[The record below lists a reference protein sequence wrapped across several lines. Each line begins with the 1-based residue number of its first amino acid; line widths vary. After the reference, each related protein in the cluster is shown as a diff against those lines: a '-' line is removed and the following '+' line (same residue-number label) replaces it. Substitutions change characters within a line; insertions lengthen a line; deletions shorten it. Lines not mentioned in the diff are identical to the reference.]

1 MESKRYFIELAYNGS
16 AYHGWQRQPN
26 AISVQQILEEAISM
40 LKRENV
46 SLVGAGRT
54 DTGVHA
60 RQMFAHFDVAEEIIN
75 PQELI
80 FLLNGFLNHDIAIK
94 SIRRVLPDAHARFDA
109 KARDYEYHISTAK
122 DPFNAPL
129 HYYLKNS
136 PDIELMN
143 QAAKILLL
151 HEDFQCF
158 SRSNTDVKTFLCNI
172 KNATWHQEGSSLL
185 FSISANRFL
194 RNMVRAIV
202 GTLLEVGY
210 KKREV
215 KDIEKLIK
223 SKDRGEA
230 GFSAPAAAFDMLG
243 TDLWCRTHGSC
254 AP

>member
-158 SRSNTDVKTFLCNI
+158 SRSNTDVKTFICNI
-172 KNATWHQEGSSLL
+172 KNARWQQEGSSLI
-185 FSISANRFL
+185 FFISANRFL

-215 KDIEKLIK
+215 EDIENVIIK
-223 SKDRGEA
+223 KERGEA
-230 GFSAPAAAFDMLG
+230 GFSAPA
-243 TDLWCRTHGSC
+243 HGLYLSRIEYSQNIFIN
-254 AP
+254 

>member
-26 AISVQQILEEAISM
+26 AISVQQVLEEALSR
-40 LKRENV
+40 LKRKNI

-60 RQMFAHFDVAEEIIN
+60 RQMFAHFDLAEEIVN
-75 PQELI
+75 PQELV
-80 FLLNGFLNHDIAIK
+80 FLLNGFLKDDIAIR
-94 SIRRVLPDAHARFDA
+94 SIRRVQPDAHARFDA
-109 KARDYEYHISTAK
+109 TARDYEYHISTAK

-136 PDIELMN
+136 PDIVLMN

-158 SRSNTDVKTFLCNI
+158 SRSNTDVKTFLCTI
-172 KNATWHQEGSSLL
+172 KNATWQQEGSSLI

-215 KDIEKLIK
+215 KDIEMVIK

-230 GFSAPAAAFDMLG
+230 GFSAPAQGLYLSRIEYPQNIFID
-243 TDLWCRTHGSC
+243 
-254 AP
+254 

>member
-158 SRSNTDVKTFLCNI
+158 SRSNTDVKTFICNI
-172 KNATWHQEGSSLL
+172 KNARWQQEGSSLI
-185 FSISANRFL
+185 FFISANRFL

-215 KDIEKLIK
+215 KDIENVIIK
-223 SKDRGEA
+223 KERGEA
-230 GFSAPAAAFDMLG
+230 GFSAPA
-243 TDLWCRTHGSC
+243 HGLYLSRIEYSQNIFIN
-254 AP
+254 